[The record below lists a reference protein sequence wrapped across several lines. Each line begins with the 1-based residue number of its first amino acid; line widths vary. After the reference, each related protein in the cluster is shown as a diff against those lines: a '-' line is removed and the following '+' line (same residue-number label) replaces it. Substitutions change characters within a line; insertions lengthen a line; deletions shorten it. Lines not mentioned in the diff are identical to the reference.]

1 MNTRTLWIDHQEA
14 LDAWVIHA
22 KSASWLGVDTEF
34 ERVRTFFPR
43 LCLLQMATS
52 EQAVC
57 IDPLAEL
64 DWDGVRALISEP
76 QPVKIFHAARQ
87 DLEVL
92 QQHFSVVP
100 GAFFDTQ
107 IAAAFCGYGEQVGY
121 ARMVKEICDVSLSKA
136 FTRTPWCRRPLS
148 EAEVQYA
155 LDDVHYLGTL
165 YHTLL
170 AVMFRGGFQA
180 AYLYCVAH
188 HKPRPRR
195 LHCPRLHIRK
205 SSPP

>member
-1 MNTRTLWIDHQEA
+1 
-14 LDAWVIHA
+14 
-22 KSASWLGVDTEF
+22 
-34 ERVRTFFPR
+34 
-43 LCLLQMATS
+43 MATS

-64 DWDGVRALISEP
+64 DWDGVLTLISEP

-100 GAFFDTQ
+100 GEFFDTQ

-121 ARMVKEICDVSLSKA
+121 ARMVKEICDVALSKA

-170 AVMFRGGFQA
+170 AGLQDRGESEELVPGDKLGEPALAGVRSRAHRDAQREQA
-180 AYLYCVAH
+180 GQGQT
-188 HKPRPRR
+188 
-195 LHCPRLHIRK
+195 
-205 SSPP
+205 SSVCRTG